1 MSFQAAVAIPG
12 YPSAT
17 AAARALGV
25 TSQTIYKHLRTYGN
39 LGRLERFAAAT
50 SDPRG
55 IALPDGGYAASVAEA
70 ARALGV
76 SEACIYNH
84 LCKHGHL
91 RGAGLVQRIGSGA
104 PRRVSLADVPG
115 VDVPE
120 LDSRPE
126 TAPRGSCMVAA
137 RPADVDAVIATIRQ
151 CRDDYLAERGERAH
165 ETG

>member
-120 LDSRPE
+120 LDGRPE
-126 TAPRGSCMVAA
+126 TAPRGSCMVSA
-137 RPADVDAVIATIRQ
+137 RPANVDAVIAAIRQ
-151 CRDDYLAERGERAH
+151 CRDDYLAERGERSA
-165 ETG
+165 